1 MNETILTLSRAIKEK
16 KWIQVTYRNQQGEIT
31 KYWVGIKDI
40 LDNKR
45 LVVDSVR
52 YGQIEQPVKPLT
64 IFADSIIDANLI
76 DSTYYPYSDKLIEK
90 IENNHLQY
98 SWLSYFDTNHE
109 VLEYYKLCAM
119 EDTDLEERNYTLLSG
134 FDQFQLNNNAY
145 KLQNDLQIATIYK
158 ILSKQNFDAAEERPL
173 FSRLSMNVLAIRSNH
188 SIRPILYRDVRLN
201 LNDKSLH
208 VDTTLRINTSF
219 KSETTHFHLKYYIG
233 MEAKA
238 FLELY
243 QSNPKSALNL
253 IEENLHEYERLDTS
267 PYLAVFQKSST
278 VPYEK
283 EYKQIVA
290 NYYKN
295 ELSKPL
301 FAFFGKLGKIN
312 RRVKRDYPVFLTTN
326 QINFDQLRGVFN
338 AINQDITYI
347 QGPPGTGKTHMI
359 KEVAISSLFNDRTML
374 IVSNNNEA
382 IEQVD
387 QRLNALKHS
396 NKNIPFISLR
406 LGNYDKTQEAL
417 EKVKRELNKL
427 KSNKDKPE
435 EKKLQETKTK
445 IISSLKNTNNL
456 IESFEKR
463 GFLKQR
469 LEDLETILKLS
480 NQKLLPFHIKDDIKA
495 IKEELSTLP
504 DVTEEQL
511 INGIKIDERLFS
523 QYLYFSSIKRLSILN
538 RDSYEDLRT
547 IILSDDPEL
556 KVEQFNKFIS
566 NNDNLDRLLKVFP
579 IIVTTNVSA
588 ARLGDASVH
597 FDLMIMDEAG
607 QCQVAN
613 SLIPMARAERALF
626 VGDHRQLQP
635 VISLDP
641 SKNKELK
648 EAFQIEDLY
657 DYVDNSILKLMRKV
671 DDKSLNILLRR
682 HYRSHHTIIEFSNQ
696 KYYAGKLIYD
706 KQEGQDKIQV
716 INIDNKQDNLRNQA
730 RREIA
735 EILKLVKEKEFDF
748 KDIGVITPFRNQA
761 SGLTRAFEEAGYK
774 DIKVGTVH
782 TFQGGEKEHIIF
794 STALTQNTN
803 EKAGQWAVNSEE
815 LINVAVTRAKKKFT
829 MVCDVNAIKSLT
841 KDDKS
846 DLYELYQYIQQ
857 KGLEKVSQNQDV
869 LDNFLRSDDTFS
881 EQEFYETISHFASTQ
896 PNIRV
901 GKKESVKDVVKIEK
915 KSSFYQY
922 SLIAHFDFVLYVN
935 EQPIMV
941 FEIDGSEH
949 EMVDKRRNSDMM
961 KQALCNQYKIKLNRL
976 PNHQTRRYDLVVE
989 FVNIDNTKTKL

>member
-1 MNETILTLSRAIKEK
+1 MNEIILTLSRAIKEK
-16 KWIQVTYRNQQGEIT
+16 KWLQVTYRNQQQEVT
-31 KYWVGIKDI
+31 KYWIGIKDI
-40 LDNKR
+40 LENKR
-45 LVVDSVR
+45 LVVDSVK
-52 YGQIEQPVKPLT
+52 YGQIEQEVKEFT
-64 IFADSIIDANLI
+64 IYVESILEANLI
-76 DSTYYPYSDKLIEK
+76 DSTYYPNSTKLIEK

-98 SWLSYFDTNHE
+98 SWLSYFDTDHE

-134 FDQFQLNNNAY
+134 FDQFQLINNAY
-145 KLQNDLQIATIYK
+145 KLQTEDQIATIYK
-158 ILSKQNFDAAEERPL
+158 ILSKQNFNAAEERPL
-173 FSRLSMNVLAIRSNH
+173 FSRLSMNVLAIRTNR
-188 SIRPILYRDVRLN
+188 SIRPVFYRDVRLN
-201 LNDKSLH
+201 LNDKSLY
-208 VDTTLRINTSF
+208 VGNTLRINTSF
-219 KSETTHFHLKYYIG
+219 KTEHAQFHIKHYVG
-233 MEAKA
+233 METKA

-243 QSNPKSALNL
+243 QTNPKAALTL
-253 IEENLHEYERLDTS
+253 IEENLHDFERLDTS

-278 VPYEK
+278 ISYEK
-283 EYKQIVA
+283 EYQQIAA
-290 NYYKN
+290 NFYKN

-396 NKNIPFISLR
+396 NKAIPFISLR

-417 EKVKRELNKL
+417 EKIKRELIKL
-427 KSNKDKPE
+427 QNNKDKPD
-435 EKKLQETKTK
+435 EKKLQETKAK
-445 IISSLKNTNNL
+445 ITSSLTNTNNL
-456 IESFEKR
+456 MEAFERR
-463 GFLKQR
+463 GYLDQR

-480 NQKLLPFHIKDDIKA
+480 NEKLLPVD
-495 IKEELSTLP
+495 IKEEIKLLKAELKELP
-504 DVTEEQL
+504 NVTEEQL
-511 INGIKIDERLFS
+511 INGIKLDERLLA
-523 QYLYFSSIKRLSILN
+523 QYLYFSSIKRLAMLN
-538 RDSYEDLRT
+538 RDSYVDLKT
-547 IILSDDPEL
+547 IILSEDPEL
-556 KVEQFNKFIS
+556 KVEQFNDFIS
-566 NNDNLDRLLKVFP
+566 NNDNLNRLLKVFP
-579 IIVTTNVSA
+579 IIVTTNMSA

-613 SLIPMARAERALF
+613 SLIPMARSERALF

-641 SKNKELK
+641 SKNQELK
-648 EAFQIEDLY
+648 SAFQIDDRY

-682 HYRSHHTIIEFSNQ
+682 HYRSHHSIIEFSNQ
-696 KYYAGKLIYD
+696 KYYDGKLIFD
-706 KQEGQDKIQV
+706 KQEGKDKIQV

-735 EILKLVKEKEFDF
+735 EILRLVKERDFDF

-761 SGLTRAFEEAGYK
+761 FAINRAFEEAGYK

-803 EKAGQWAVNSEE
+803 EKAGEWAVNSEE

-829 MVCDVNAIKSLT
+829 MVCDVNVIRSLS

-846 DLYELYQYIQQ
+846 DLYELYQYIQK
-857 KGLEKVSQNQDV
+857 KGLEKVSQNQDI
-869 LDNFLRSDDTFS
+869 LDNFIRSDDTFS
-881 EQEFYETISHFASTQ
+881 EQEFYETISHYASTQ
-896 PNIRV
+896 SNIRV
-901 GKKESVKDVVKIEK
+901 GKKEPIKDVINIEK
-915 KSSFYQY
+915 SSPYYSY
-922 SLIAHFDFVLYVN
+922 SLVAHFDFVLYVSD
-935 EQPIMV
+935 QPIMV

-949 EMVDKRRNSDMM
+949 EMVDKRKNSDMM
-961 KQALCNQYKIKLNRL
+961 KQALCNHYNIKLNRL

-989 FVNIDNTKTKL
+989 LIK

>member
-16 KWIQVTYRNQQGEIT
+16 KWLQVTYRNQQQDVT
-31 KYWVGIKDI
+31 KYWIGIKDI
-40 LDNKR
+40 LENKR
-45 LVVDSVR
+45 LLVDSVK
-52 YGQIEQPVKPLT
+52 YGQIEQEVKELT
-64 IFADSIIDANLI
+64 ILVESILEANLI
-76 DSTYYPYSDKLIEK
+76 DSTYYPNSTKLIEK

-98 SWLSYFDTNHE
+98 SWLSYFDTDHE

-119 EDTDLEERNYTLLSG
+119 EDTDLEERNYTLLTG
-134 FDQFQLNNNAY
+134 FDQFQLINNAY
-145 KLQNDLQIATIYK
+145 KLQTEDQIATIYK
-158 ILSKQNFDAAEERPL
+158 ILSKQNFNASEERPL
-173 FSRLSMNVLAIRSNH
+173 FSRLSMNVLAIRTNR
-188 SIRPILYRDVRLN
+188 SIRPVFYRDVRLN
-201 LNDKSLH
+201 LNDKSLY
-208 VDTTLRINTSF
+208 VGNTLRINTSF
-219 KSETTHFHLKYYIG
+219 KTEHAQFHIKHYVG
-233 MEAKA
+233 METKA

-243 QSNPKSALNL
+243 QTNPKAALTL
-253 IEENLHEYERLDTS
+253 IEENLHDFERLDTS

-278 VPYEK
+278 IYYEK
-283 EYKQIVA
+283 EYQQIA
-290 NYYKN
+290 SNFYKN

-396 NKNIPFISLR
+396 NKAIPFISLR

-417 EKVKRELNKL
+417 EKIKRELIKL
-427 KSNKDKPE
+427 QNNKDKPD
-435 EKKLQETKTK
+435 EKKLQETKAK
-445 IISSLKNTNNL
+445 ITSSLTNTNNFM
-456 IESFEKR
+456 EAFERR
-463 GFLKQR
+463 GYLGQR

-480 NQKLLPFHIKDDIKA
+480 NEKLLPVD
-495 IKEELSTLP
+495 IKEEIKLIKAELKELP
-504 DVTEEQL
+504 NVTEEQL
-511 INGIKIDERLFS
+511 INGIKLDERLLA
-523 QYLYFSSIKRLSILN
+523 QYLYFSSIKRLAMLN
-538 RDSYEDLRT
+538 RDSYVDLKT
-547 IILSDDPEL
+547 IILSEDPEL
-556 KVEQFNKFIS
+556 KVEQFNDFIA
-566 NNDNLDRLLKVFP
+566 NNDNLNRLLKVFP
-579 IIVTTNVSA
+579 IIVTTNMSA

-613 SLIPMARAERALF
+613 SLIPIARSERALF

-641 SKNKELK
+641 SKNQELK
-648 EAFQIEDLY
+648 AAFQIDDRY
-657 DYVDNSILKLMRKV
+657 DYVDNSILKLMRKI

-682 HYRSHHTIIEFSNQ
+682 HYRSHHSIIEFSNQ
-696 KYYAGKLIYD
+696 KYYGGKLIYD
-706 KQEGQDKIQV
+706 KQEGKDKIQV

-735 EILKLVKEKEFDF
+735 EILRLVKEKDFDF

-761 SGLTRAFEEAGYK
+761 FAINRAFEEAGYK

-803 EKAGQWAVNSEE
+803 EKAGEWTVNSEE

-829 MVCDVNAIKSLT
+829 MVCDVNVIKSLS

-846 DLYELYQYIQQ
+846 DLYELYQYIQK
-857 KGLEKVSQNQDV
+857 KGLEKVSQNNDV
-869 LDNFLRSDDTFS
+869 LDNFLRTDDTFS
-881 EQEFYETISHFASTQ
+881 EQEFYETISHYASTQ
-896 PNIRV
+896 SNIRV
-901 GKKESVKDVVKIEK
+901 GKKEPIKDVVKVDK
-915 KSSFYQY
+915 KSPFYQY
-922 SLIAHFDFVLYVN
+922 SLVAHFDFVLYVN
-935 EQPIMV
+935 EQPMMV
-941 FEIDGSEH
+941 FEIDGTEH
-949 EMVDKRRNSDMM
+949 EMVDKRKNSDMM
-961 KQALCNQYKIKLNRL
+961 KQALCDHYKIKLNRL
-976 PNHQTRRYDLVVE
+976 PNHQTRRYDLVAE
-989 FVNIDNTKTKL
+989 FINQKRIND

>member
-16 KWIQVTYRNQQGEIT
+16 KWLQVTYRNQQQDVT
-31 KYWVGIKDI
+31 KYWIGIKDI
-40 LDNKR
+40 LENKR
-45 LVVDSVR
+45 LLVDSVKH
-52 YGQIEQPVKPLT
+52 GQIEQPVKELT
-64 IFADSIIDANLI
+64 IYVESILEANLI
-76 DSTYYPYSDKLIEK
+76 DSTYYPQSTNLIEK
-90 IENNHLQY
+90 IENNHLQF
-98 SWLSYFDTNHE
+98 SWLSYFDTDHE

-134 FDQFQLNNNAY
+134 FDQFQLVNNAY
-145 KLQNDLQIATIYK
+145 KLQNEDQIATIYK
-158 ILSKQNFDAAEERPL
+158 ILSKQNFNAAEERPL
-173 FSRLSMNVLAIRSNH
+173 FSRLSMNVLAIRSNR
-188 SIRPILYRDVRLN
+188 SIRPVFYRDVRLN
-201 LNDKSLH
+201 LNDKSLY
-208 VDTTLRINTSF
+208 VENTLRINTSF
-219 KSETTHFHLKYYIG
+219 KSKSAQFHIKQYVG
-233 MEAKA
+233 METKA
-238 FLELY
+238 FLQLY
-243 QSNPKSALNL
+243 QTNPKAALTL
-253 IEENLHEYERLDTS
+253 IEENLHDFERLDTS

-278 VPYEK
+278 ISYEK
-283 EYKQIVA
+283 EYQQIAA
-290 NYYKN
+290 NFYKN

-396 NKNIPFISLR
+396 NKAIPFISLR

-417 EKVKRELNKL
+417 EKIKRELIKL
-427 KSNKDKPE
+427 QNNKDKPD
-435 EKKLQETKTK
+435 EKKLQETKAK
-445 IISSLKNTNNL
+445 ITSSLTNTNNL
-456 IESFEKR
+456 MEAFERR
-463 GFLKQR
+463 GYLEQR

-480 NQKLLPFHIKDDIKA
+480 NEKLLPENIKEDIKS
-495 IKEELSTLP
+495 IKTELKELP
-504 DVTEEQL
+504 KVTEEQL
-511 INGIKIDERLFS
+511 INGIKLDERLLA
-523 QYLYFSSIKRLSILN
+523 QYLYFSSIKRLAMLN
-538 RDSYEDLRT
+538 RDSYEDLKT
-547 IILSDDPEL
+547 IILSEDPEL
-556 KVEQFNKFIS
+556 KVELFNEFIA
-566 NNDNLDRLLKVFP
+566 NNDNLNRLLKVFP
-579 IIVTTNVSA
+579 IIVTTNMSA
-588 ARLGDASVH
+588 ARLGDASIH

-613 SLIPMARAERALF
+613 SLIPMARSERALF

-641 SKNKELK
+641 SKNQELK
-648 EAFQIEDLY
+648 AAFQIDDRY

-682 HYRSHHTIIEFSNQ
+682 HYRSHHSIIEFSNQ
-696 KYYAGKLIYD
+696 KYYGGKLIYD
-706 KQEGQDKIQV
+706 KQEGKDKIQV

-735 EILKLVKEKEFDF
+735 EILRLVKERDFDF

-761 SGLTRAFEEAGYK
+761 FAINRAFEEAGLK

-803 EKAGQWAVNSEE
+803 EKAGEWAVNSEE

-829 MVCDVNAIKSLT
+829 MVCDVNIIRSLS

-846 DLYELYQYIQQ
+846 DLYELYQYIQK
-857 KGLEKVSQNQDV
+857 KGLEKVSQNQDI
-869 LDNFLRSDDTFS
+869 LDNFIRNDDTFS
-881 EQEFYETISHFASTQ
+881 EQEFYETISHYASTQ
-896 PNIRV
+896 SNIRV
-901 GKKESVKDVVKIEK
+901 GKKEPIKDVIKIEK
-915 KSSFYQY
+915 SSAYYSY
-922 SLIAHFDFVLYVN
+922 SLVAHFDFVLYVN
-935 EQPIMV
+935 DQPIMV

-949 EMVDKRRNSDMM
+949 EMVDKRKNSDMM
-961 KQALCNQYKIKLNRL
+961 KKALCDHYKIKLNRL
-976 PNHQTRRYDLVVE
+976 PNHQTRRYDLLVE
-989 FVNIDNTKTKL
+989 LIN

>member
-16 KWIQVTYRNQQGEIT
+16 KWIQVTYRNQQNEVT
-31 KYWVGIKDI
+31 KYWIGIKDI

-45 LVVDSVR
+45 FLVDSVK
-52 YGQIEQPVKPLT
+52 YGQIEQEVKEL
-64 IFADSIIDANLI
+64 SIYAESILEANLI
-76 DSTYYPYSDKLIEK
+76 DSTYYPHSSKLIEK
-90 IENNHLQY
+90 IENNHVQY
-98 SWLSYFDTNHE
+98 SWLSYFDTDHE

-119 EDTDLEERNYTLLSG
+119 EDTDLEERNYKLLSG
-134 FDQFQLNNNAY
+134 FDQFQLVNNAY
-145 KLQNDLQIATIYK
+145 KLEREEQIATIYK
-158 ILSKQNFDAAEERPL
+158 ILSKQTFNAAEERPL
-173 FSRLSMNVLAIRSNH
+173 FSRLSMNVLAIRSNR

-201 LNDKSLH
+201 LNDKSLY
-208 VDTTLRINTSF
+208 VGNTLRINTSF
-219 KSETTHFHLKYYIG
+219 KSETTQFHIKHYIG
-233 MEAKA
+233 MEIKA

-243 QSNPKSALNL
+243 QANQKTASNL
-253 IEENLHEYERLDTS
+253 IEENLHASEQLDTS

-278 VPYEK
+278 ISYDK
-283 EYKQIVA
+283 EYKQIAA
-290 NYYKN
+290 NFYKN

-312 RRVKRDYPVFLTTN
+312 RRSKRDYPVFLTTN
-326 QINFDQLRGVFN
+326 KINFDQLRGVFN

-396 NKNIPFISLR
+396 NKAIPFISLR

-417 EKVKRELNKL
+417 EKIKRELIKL
-427 KSNKDKPE
+427 RSNKDKPD
-435 EKKLQETKTK
+435 EKKLQETKARITSTLTK
-445 IISSLKNTNNL
+445 TNDL

-463 GFLKQR
+463 GLLKQR

-480 NQKLLPFHIKDDIKA
+480 NQRLLPSNILDEIKTIR
-495 IKEELSTLP
+495 KELISLP
-504 DVTEEQL
+504 DISEEEL
-511 INGIKIDERLFS
+511 INGIKVDEKILS

-547 IILSDDPEL
+547 IILSEDPEL
-556 KVEQFNKFIS
+556 KVQAFNEFIS
-566 NNDNLDRLLKVFP
+566 NNDNLTRLLKVFP
-579 IIVTTNVSA
+579 IIVTTNISA
-588 ARLGDASVH
+588 IRLGDASVH

-626 VGDHRQLQP
+626 VGDHKQLQP
-635 VISLDP
+635 VIGLDP

-648 EAFQIEDLY
+648 DAFQIESSY
-657 DYVDNSILKLMRKV
+657 DYIDNSILKLMRKV

-682 HYRSHHTIIEFSNQ
+682 HYRSHHSIIEFSNQ
-696 KYYAGKLIYD
+696 KYYAGKLIFE
-706 KQEGQDKIQV
+706 KQEGKDKIQV
-716 INIDNKQDNLRNQA
+716 INIDNKLDNLKNQA

-735 EILKLVKEKEFDF
+735 EILKLIKSNEFEF
-748 KDIGVITPFRNQA
+748 KDIGIITPFRNQA
-761 SGLTRAFEEAGYK
+761 FEINKTFEELGYK

-815 LINVAVTRAKKKFT
+815 LINVAVTRAKQKFS
-829 MVCDVNAIKSLT
+829 MVCDLNVIRSLS

-846 DLYELYQYIQQ
+846 DLYELYQYIQK

-869 LDNFLRSDDTFS
+869 LDNFLRNDDTFS
-881 EQEFYETISHFASTQ
+881 EKEFYETISHYASTQ
-896 PNIRV
+896 SDLSI
-901 GKKESVKDVVKIEK
+901 GKKEQIKDVIKIDK
-915 KSSFYQY
+915 KSAFYSY
-922 SLIAHFDFVLYVN
+922 SLVAHFDFVLYIN
-935 EQPIMV
+935 EIAVMV

-949 EMVDKRRNSDMM
+949 EMVDRRKNSDMM
-961 KQALCNQYKIKLNRL
+961 KQSLCNHYKIKLNRL

-989 FVNIDNTKTKL
+989 LINLNKS

>member
-16 KWIQVTYRNQQGEIT
+16 KWLQITYRNREQEIT
-31 KYWVGIKDI
+31 KYWIGIKDV
-40 LDNKR
+40 LENKR
-45 LVVDSVR
+45 LLVDAVKF
-52 YGQIEQPVKPLT
+52 GQIEQDVKEFQ
-64 IFADSIIDANLI
+64 IYAESILEANLI
-76 DSTYYPYSDKLIEK
+76 DSTYYPHSSKLIEK
-90 IENNHLQY
+90 LENNHIQY
-98 SWLSYFDTNHE
+98 SWLSYFDTDHE

-119 EDTDLEERNYTLLSG
+119 EDTDLEERNYTLLDG
-134 FDQFQLNNNAY
+134 FDQFQLVDNAY
-145 KLQNDLQIATIYK
+145 KLQTDGQVATIYK
-158 ILSKQNFDAAEERPL
+158 ILSKQTFNAAEERPV
-173 FSRLSMNVLAIRSNH
+173 FSRLSMNVLAIRSNR

-201 LNDKSLH
+201 LNDKSLY
-208 VDTTLRINTSF
+208 VGSTLRINTSF
-219 KSETTHFHLKYYIG
+219 KSETTHFHIKHYIG

-238 FLELY
+238 FLDLY
-243 QSNPKSALNL
+243 QTDPKAALNL
-253 IEENLHEYERLDTS
+253 IEENLHDFERLDTN

-278 VPYEK
+278 ISYEK
-283 EYKQIVA
+283 EYKQIAA
-290 NYYKN
+290 NFYKN

-312 RRVKRDYPVFLTTN
+312 RRSKRDYPVFLTTN

-396 NKNIPFISLR
+396 NKAIPFISLR

-417 EKVKRELNKL
+417 EKIKRELLKL
-427 KSNKDKPE
+427 QSNKDKPD
-435 EKKLQETKTK
+435 EKKLQETKAK
-445 IISSLKNTNNL
+445 ITSSLTNTNNL
-456 IESFEKR
+456 MEAFERR
-463 GFLKQR
+463 GYLTQR
-469 LEDLETILKLS
+469 LKDLEDILKLS
-480 NQKLLPFHIKDDIKA
+480 NQKLLPSNIKDDIKA
-495 IKEELSTLP
+495 IKEELTGLP
-504 DVTEEQL
+504 DVSEENL
-511 INGIKIDERLFS
+511 INGIKVDEKLLS
-523 QYLYFSSIKRLSILN
+523 QYLYFSSIKRLAMLN
-538 RDSYEDLRT
+538 RDSYVDLKT
-547 IILSDDPEL
+547 IILSEDPEL
-556 KVEQFNKFIS
+556 KVEQFNEFIS
-566 NNDNLDRLLKVFP
+566 NNDNLNRLLKVFP
-579 IIVTTNVSA
+579 IIVTTNMSA
-588 ARLGDASVH
+588 VRLGDATVH

-641 SKNKELK
+641 SKNKELRA
-648 EAFQIEDLY
+648 AFQIEDAY

-682 HYRSHHTIIEFSNQ
+682 HYRSHHSIIEFSNQ
-696 KYYAGKLIYD
+696 KYYGGKLIFE
-706 KQEGQDKIQV
+706 KQEGKDKIQV
-716 INIDNKQDNLRNQA
+716 INIDNKKDNLRNQA

-735 EILKLVKEKEFDF
+735 EILNLVKVKEFDF
-748 KDIGVITPFRNQA
+748 KDIGIITPFRNQA
-761 SGLTRAFEEAGYK
+761 YEITKAFDELGYK

-829 MVCDVNAIKSLT
+829 MVCDVNVVRSLS

-846 DLYELYQYIQQ
+846 DLYDLYQYIQK

-869 LDNFLRSDDTFS
+869 LDNFIRNDDTFS
-881 EQEFYETISHFASTQ
+881 EQEFYETISHYATTQ
-896 PNIRV
+896 TNLRV
-901 GKKESVKDVVKIEK
+901 GKKEPIKDVIKVEK
-915 KSSFYQY
+915 NTTFYSY
-922 SLIAHFDFVLYVN
+922 ALISHFDFVLYVN
-935 EQPIMV
+935 DQPIMV

-949 EMVDKRRNSDMM
+949 DMIDKRKNSDMM
-961 KQALCNQYKIKLNRL
+961 KQALCNHFKIKLNRL
-976 PNHQTRRYDLVVE
+976 PNHQTRRYDLVADLI
-989 FVNIDNTKTKL
+989 NLRKD

>member
-16 KWIQVTYRNQQGEIT
+16 KWIQVTYRNQQNEIT
-31 KYWVGIKDI
+31 KYWIGIKDI
-40 LDNKR
+40 LENKR
-45 LVVDSVR
+45 LVVDAVK
-52 YGQIEQPVKPLT
+52 YGQIEQEVKELN
-64 IFADSIIDANLI
+64 IYAESILEANLI
-76 DSTYYPYSDKLIEK
+76 DSTYYPHSSKLIEK
-90 IENNHLQY
+90 LENNHVQY
-98 SWLSYFDTNHE
+98 SWLSYFDTDHE

-119 EDTDLEERNYTLLSG
+119 EDTDLEERNYTLLTG
-134 FDQFQLNNNAY
+134 FDQFQLVNNAY
-145 KLQNDLQIATIYK
+145 KLEREDQIATIYK
-158 ILSKQNFDAAEERPL
+158 ILSKQNFNAAEERPL
-173 FSRLSMNVLAIRSNH
+173 FSRLSMNVLAIRSNR

-201 LNDKSLH
+201 LNDKSLY
-208 VDTTLRINTSF
+208 VGNTLRINTSF
-219 KSETTHFHLKYYIG
+219 KSDTTQFHIKHYIG
-233 MEAKA
+233 METKA

-243 QSNPKSALNL
+243 QTNQKNAFNL
-253 IEENLHEYERLDTS
+253 IEENLHDYERLDTS

-278 VPYEK
+278 ISYEK
-283 EYKQIVA
+283 EYKQIAA
-290 NYYKN
+290 NFYKN

-312 RRVKRDYPVFLTTN
+312 RRSKRDYPVFLTTN

-387 QRLNALKHS
+387 VRLNALKHS
-396 NKNIPFISLR
+396 NKAIPFISLR

-417 EKVKRELNKL
+417 EKIKRELIKL
-427 KSNKDKPE
+427 KSNKDKPD
-435 EKKLQETKTK
+435 EKKLQETKAK
-445 IISSLKNTNNL
+445 ITSSLTNTNNL
-456 IESFEKR
+456 IESFERR

-469 LEDLETILKLS
+469 LDDLETILKLS
-480 NQKLLPFHIKDDIKA
+480 NQKLLPSNIKDDIKS
-495 IKEELSTLP
+495 IKEELNSLP
-504 DVTEEQL
+504 DVSEEQL
-511 INGIKIDERLFS
+511 INGIKVDEKLLS
-523 QYLYFSSIKRLSILN
+523 QYLYFSSIKRLAILN

-547 IILSDDPEL
+547 IILSEDPEQ
-556 KVEQFNKFIS
+556 KVEQFNEFIA
-566 NNDNLDRLLKVFP
+566 NNDNLNRLLKVFP
-579 IIVTTNVSA
+579 IIVTTNMSSV
-588 ARLGDASVH
+588 RLGDASVH

-648 EAFQIEDLY
+648 AAFQIEDSY
-657 DYVDNSILKLMRKV
+657 DYVDNSILKLMRKI

-682 HYRSHHTIIEFSNQ
+682 HYRSHHSIIDFSNQ
-696 KYYAGKLIYD
+696 KYYGGKLIFE
-706 KQEGQDKIQV
+706 KQEGKDKIQV

-730 RREIA
+730 RREIS
-735 EILKLVKEKEFDF
+735 EILKLVKAKEFDF
-748 KDIGVITPFRNQA
+748 KDIGIITPFRNQA
-761 SGLTRAFEEAGYK
+761 YEINKIFDELGYK

-829 MVCDVNAIKSLT
+829 MVCDVNVIRSLS

-846 DLYELYQYIQQ
+846 DLYELYQYIQK

-869 LDNFLRSDDTFS
+869 LDNFLRNDDTFS
-881 EQEFYETISHFASTQ
+881 EQEFYETISHYASTQ
-896 PNIRV
+896 SNIRV
-901 GKKESVKDVVKIEK
+901 GKKEPIKDVVKVDK

-922 SLIAHFDFVLYVN
+922 SLVAHFDFILYVN
-935 EQPIMV
+935 DLPIMV

-949 EMVDKRRNSDMM
+949 EMLDKRKNSDMM
-961 KQALCNQYKIKLNRL
+961 KQALCDHFKIKLNRL
-976 PNHQTRRYDLVVE
+976 PNHQTRRYDLVTE
-989 FVNIDNTKTKL
+989 LVNLKRAD

>member
-1 MNETILTLSRAIKEK
+1 MNETILTISRAIKEK
-16 KWIQVTYRNQQGEIT
+16 KWLQVTYRNQQQDVT
-31 KYWVGIKDI
+31 KYWIGIKDI
-40 LDNKR
+40 LENKR
-45 LVVDSVR
+45 LLVDSVK
-52 YGQIEQPVKPLT
+52 YGQIEQEVKELT
-64 IFADSIIDANLI
+64 ILVESILEANLI
-76 DSTYYPYSDKLIEK
+76 DSTYYPNSTKLIEK

-98 SWLSYFDTNHE
+98 SWLSYFDTDHE

-119 EDTDLEERNYTLLSG
+119 EDTDLEERNYTLLTG
-134 FDQFQLNNNAY
+134 FDQFQLINNAY
-145 KLQNDLQIATIYK
+145 KLQSEDQIATIYK
-158 ILSKQNFDAAEERPL
+158 ILSKQNFNAAEERPL
-173 FSRLSMNVLAIRSNH
+173 FSRLSMNVLAIRTNR
-188 SIRPILYRDVRLN
+188 SIRPVFYRDVRLN
-201 LNDKSLH
+201 LNDKSLY
-208 VDTTLRINTSF
+208 VGNTLRINTSY
-219 KSETTHFHLKYYIG
+219 KTEHAQFHIKHYVG
-233 MEAKA
+233 METKA

-243 QSNPKSALNL
+243 QTNPKAALTL
-253 IEENLHEYERLDTS
+253 IEENLHDFERLDTS

-278 VPYEK
+278 ISYEK
-283 EYKQIVA
+283 EYQQIA
-290 NYYKN
+290 SNFYKN

-396 NKNIPFISLR
+396 NKAIPFISLR

-417 EKVKRELNKL
+417 EKIKRELIKL
-427 KSNKDKPE
+427 QNNKDKPD
-435 EKKLQETKTK
+435 EKKLQETKAK
-445 IISSLKNTNNL
+445 ITSSLTNTNNFM
-456 IESFEKR
+456 EAFERR
-463 GFLKQR
+463 GYLGQR

-480 NQKLLPFHIKDDIKA
+480 NEKLLPVD
-495 IKEELSTLP
+495 IKEEIKLIKAELKELP
-504 DVTEEQL
+504 NVTEEQL
-511 INGIKIDERLFS
+511 INGIKLDERLLA
-523 QYLYFSSIKRLSILN
+523 QYLYFSSIKRLAMLN
-538 RDSYEDLRT
+538 RDSYVDLKT
-547 IILSDDPEL
+547 IILSEDPEL
-556 KVEQFNKFIS
+556 KVEQFNDFIA
-566 NNDNLDRLLKVFP
+566 NNDNLNRLLKVFP
-579 IIVTTNVSA
+579 IIVTTNMSA

-613 SLIPMARAERALF
+613 SLIPMARSERALF

-641 SKNKELK
+641 SKNQELK
-648 EAFQIEDLY
+648 TAFQIDDRY
-657 DYVDNSILKLMRKV
+657 DYVDNSILKLMRKI

-682 HYRSHHTIIEFSNQ
+682 HYRSHHSIIEFSNQ
-696 KYYAGKLIYD
+696 KYYGGKLIYN
-706 KQEGQDKIQV
+706 KQEGKDKIQV

-735 EILKLVKEKEFDF
+735 EILRLVKEKDFDF

-761 SGLTRAFEEAGYK
+761 FAINRAFEEAGYK

-803 EKAGQWAVNSEE
+803 EKAGEWAVNSEE

-829 MVCDVNAIKSLT
+829 MVCDVNVIHSLS

-857 KGLEKVSQNQDV
+857 KGLEKVSQNQDI
-869 LDNFLRSDDTFS
+869 LDNFIRSDDTFS
-881 EQEFYETISHFASTQ
+881 EQEFYETITHYASTQ
-896 PNIRV
+896 SNIRV
-901 GKKESVKDVVKIEK
+901 GKKEPIKDVIKIEK
-915 KSSFYQY
+915 SSSFYSY
-922 SLIAHFDFVLYVN
+922 SLVAHFDFVLYVN
-935 EQPIMV
+935 EQPVMV

-949 EMVDKRRNSDMM
+949 EMIDKRKNSDMM
-961 KQALCNQYKIKLNRL
+961 KKALCEYYKIKLNRL
-976 PNHQTRRYDLVVE
+976 PNHQTRRYDLLCE
-989 FVNIDNTKTKL
+989 IINL

>member
-1 MNETILTLSRAIKEK
+1 MNEIILTLSRAIKEK
-16 KWIQVTYRNQQGEIT
+16 KWIQVTYRNQQQEIT
-31 KYWVGIKDI
+31 KYWIGIKDI
-40 LDNKR
+40 LENKR
-45 LVVDSVR
+45 LLVDAVK
-52 YGQIEQPVKPLT
+52 YGQIEQEVKELN
-64 IFADSIIDANLI
+64 IYAESILDANLI
-76 DSTYYPYSDKLIEK
+76 DSTYFPHSTKLIEK
-90 IENNHLQY
+90 IENNHLHY
-98 SWLSYFDTNHE
+98 SWLSYFDTDHE

-119 EDTDLEERNYTLLSG
+119 EDNDLEERNYTLLSG
-134 FDQFQLNNNAY
+134 FDQFQLVNNAY
-145 KLQNDLQIATIYK
+145 KLQRDDQIATIYK
-158 ILSKQNFDAAEERPL
+158 ILSKQNFNAAEERPL
-173 FSRLSMNVLAIRSNH
+173 FSRLSMNVLAIRSNRF
-188 SIRPILYRDVRLN
+188 IRPVLYRDVRLN
-201 LNDKSLH
+201 LNDKSLYIGN
-208 VDTTLRINTSF
+208 TLRINTSF
-219 KSETTHFHLKYYIG
+219 KSESAQFHIKHYVG
-233 MEAKA
+233 METKT

-243 QSNPKSALNL
+243 QTNPKAALTL
-253 IEENLHEYERLDTS
+253 IEENLHDFERLDTS

-278 VPYEK
+278 VSYEK
-283 EYKQIVA
+283 EYKQIAA
-290 NYYKN
+290 NFYKN

-396 NKNIPFISLR
+396 NKAIPFISLR

-417 EKVKRELNKL
+417 EKIKRELIKL
-427 KSNKDKPE
+427 QSNKDKPD
-435 EKKLQETKTK
+435 EKKIQETKLK
-445 IISSLKNTNNL
+445 ITSGLTNTNNL
-456 IESFEKR
+456 MEAFERR
-463 GFLKQR
+463 GYLDQR

-480 NQKLLPFHIKDDIKA
+480 NEKLLPENIKEDIKS
-495 IKEELSTLP
+495 IKTELKELP
-504 DVTEEQL
+504 KVTEEQL
-511 INGIKIDERLFS
+511 INGIKLDERLLA
-523 QYLYFSSIKRLSILN
+523 QYLYFSSIKRLAMLN
-538 RDSYEDLRT
+538 RESYQDLKT
-547 IILSDDPEL
+547 IILSEDPEL
-556 KVEQFNKFIS
+556 KVEQFNEFIA
-566 NNDNLDRLLKVFP
+566 NNDNLNRLLKVFP
-579 IIVTTNVSA
+579 IIVTTNMSS

-613 SLIPMARAERALF
+613 SLIPMARSERALF

-641 SKNKELK
+641 SKNQELK
-648 EAFQIEDLY
+648 AAFQIDDRY
-657 DYVDNSILKLMRKV
+657 DYVDNSIIKLMRKV

-682 HYRSHHTIIEFSNQ
+682 HYRSHHSIIEFSNQ
-696 KYYAGKLIYD
+696 KYYGGKLIYD
-706 KQEGQDKIQV
+706 KQEGKDKIQV

-735 EILKLVKEKEFDF
+735 EILQLVKEKDFDL

-761 SGLTRAFEEAGYK
+761 FAINRAFEEAGLK

-803 EKAGQWAVNSEE
+803 EKAGEWTVNSEE

-829 MVCDVNAIKSLT
+829 MVCDVNVIKSLS

-846 DLYELYQYIQQ
+846 DLYELYQYIQK
-857 KGLEKVSQNQDV
+857 KGLEKVSQNNDV
-869 LDNFLRSDDTFS
+869 LDNFLRTDDTFS
-881 EQEFYETISHFASTQ
+881 EQEFYETISHYASTQ
-896 PNIRV
+896 SNIRV
-901 GKKESVKDVVKIEK
+901 GKKEPIKDVVKVDK
-915 KSSFYQY
+915 KSPFYQY
-922 SLIAHFDFVLYVN
+922 SLVAHFDFVLYVN
-935 EQPIMV
+935 EQPMMV
-941 FEIDGSEH
+941 FEIDGTEH
-949 EMVDKRRNSDMM
+949 EMVDKRKNSDMM
-961 KQALCNQYKIKLNRL
+961 KQALCDHYKIKLNRL
-976 PNHQTRRYDLVVE
+976 PNHQTRRYDLVAE
-989 FVNIDNTKTKL
+989 FINQKRIND